1 MNDELTELHPAPNI
15 RVLVVDDEPRMLESL
30 EALLKHKD
38 YQVET
43 ALGGKLACQKLE
55 QNYYDLVLLDLFMGD
70 FDGFAVMA
78 YMAVQSINAAIV
90 VVSGET
96 TFDAV
101 LKALR
106 LGASDYIKKPYPPE
120 ELFSTI
126 DLTLHK
132 KHLRVEGLV
141 AMPDITETRRLKEES
156 LLGVGALESA
166 IFNRAL
172 LDAMAEHIIA
182 IDSAGDILFTNHA
195 WTVFANNNEYRE
207 CCDWTTVNYL
217 SVCDKAASAGDDYGL
232 GAGDG
237 IRKVIQG
244 ELSVFYLEYPCH
256 SPDEIRWF
264 IMRVTPLDHANMVC
278 CVIMHSDITVRKIA
292 EEKLMASEQRFSSL
306 VNSQSDLI
314 CLLTSDGVLTFVNDS
329 YVSFIGNGKSEL
341 LGHSIY
347 EYIPPNECEAIKVN
361 FSQLSVEKPRKT
373 HENLMVNVV
382 GERRIIE
389 WIDYGVFDSNQVLI
403 EIQSV
408 GRDVTEIRKSQDEAL
423 LAREKLEV
431 LAANLGQEKRNAE
444 LASRVKGQFLASMSH
459 EIRTPMA
466 GVIGMADLLLDTD
479 LSPEQLDCAASIKSS
494 GSSLMSILNEILDQS
509 KLEAGKLEISPSDF
523 HLASLVRDNTNLFGP
538 SITSKGLTLDIKLDD
553 DLPEAIHTDS
563 LRIGQVLSNFISN
576 ALKFT
581 STGRIGVAV
590 KTEPND
596 QDELMLRFTV
606 TDSGIG
612 LSDEEKAKLFTAF
625 TQADNTTARNYGGTG
640 LGLSISKQLVELM
653 GGQIGVDSTKG
664 ISSAFWFTVC
674 YQPAKKAVVATD
686 RRVALDRWVAS
697 RPLRILVAEDNA
709 VNQHMIRAFLN
720 KLDHSVEIA
729 KDGQCAIDL
738 LNTGDFDLV
747 LMDIRMPV
755 MDGLE
760 ATASIRAMDNP
771 KSNIPII
778 ALTAD
783 ISAGNISEYMSVGM
797 NAICGKP
804 IELNVLLKSIDKCL
818 GEEIHTSM
826 PHANASEMSQLPV
839 DPVANAE

>member
-1 MNDELTELHPAPNI
+1 MDEKVNSQDLLIEVESLRKELRGLTQSKDDLQKINLLFNRVEQFSKAGYWVWDEIADRYISCSEQFASIYGMTAKQIIETVTNLKGDKFRVSEEDRERYKQALDLAHKSKQGWNIEYCYYKSGQRVYLHEIGELVLNDHGVIIKTLGTVQDITAVKEKEFALTQATKAALEVNRELTFQKHAL
-15 RVLVVDDEPRMLESL
+15 DE
-30 EALLKHKD
+30 H
-38 YQVET
+38 
-43 ALGGKLACQKLE
+43 
-55 QNYYDLVLLDLFMGD
+55 
-70 FDGFAVMA
+70 
-78 YMAVQSINAAIV
+78 AIV
-90 VVSGET
+90 SIA
-96 TFDAV
+96 DAN
-101 LKALR
+101 
-106 LGASDYIKKPYPPE
+106 G
-120 ELFSTI
+120 
-126 DLTLHK
+126 
-132 KHLRVEGLV
+132 
-141 AMPDITETRRLKEES
+141 DITYVNDKFCAISGYDREE
-156 LLGVGALESA
+156 LLGVNHKIIKSYEHSDAFFVDMWKTITSGHTWHSEIKNINKTGSYYWVK
-166 IFNRAL
+166 ITIVPT
-172 LDAMAEHIIA
+172 LDDMGKPFQYI
-182 IDSAGDILFTNHA
+182 
-195 WTVFANNNEYRE
+195 
-207 CCDWTTVNYL
+207 
-217 SVCDKAASAGDDYGL
+217 
-232 GAGDG
+232 G
-237 IRKVIQG
+237 IR
-244 ELSVFYLEYPCH
+244 
-256 SPDEIRWF
+256 
-264 IMRVTPLDHANMVC
+264 
-278 CVIMHSDITVRKIA
+278 
-292 EEKLMASEQRFSSL
+292 
-306 VNSQSDLI
+306 
-314 CLLTSDGVLTFVNDS
+314 
-329 YVSFIGNGKSEL
+329 
-341 LGHSIY
+341 
-347 EYIPPNECEAIKVN
+347 
-361 FSQLSVEKPRKT
+361 
-373 HENLMVNVV
+373 
-382 GERRIIE
+382 
-389 WIDYGVFDSNQVLI
+389 
-403 EIQSV
+403 
-408 GRDVTEIRKSQDEAL
+408 TEITEDKKRVAEIANSKDNEFALIQATEVAQEANLAKSMF
-423 LAREKLEV
+423 
-431 LAANLGQEKRNAE
+431 LAA
-444 LASRVKGQFLASMSH
+444 MSH

-509 KLEAGKLEISPSDF
+509 KLEAGKLEISPLDF

-553 DLPEAIHTDS
+553 DLPEVIHADS

-664 ISSAFWFTVC
+664 IGSAFWFTVC
-674 YQPAKKAVVATD
+674 FQYAKEAVVAEDKEVT
-686 RRVALDRWVAS
+686 LDRWLAS
-697 RPLRILVAEDNA
+697 RPLNILVAEDNA
-709 VNQHMIRAFLN
+709 VNQYMIRAILN

-738 LNTGDFDLV
+738 LNTGDFDLI

-760 ATASIRAMDNP
+760 ATASIRAMNDP

-797 NAICGKP
+797 NAVCGKP
-804 IELNVLLKSIDKCL
+804 IELPVLLKSIDKCL
-818 GEEIHTSM
+818 GEESHTSM

>member
-1 MNDELTELHPAPNI
+1 
-15 RVLVVDDEPRMLESL
+15 
-30 EALLKHKD
+30 
-38 YQVET
+38 
-43 ALGGKLACQKLE
+43 
-55 QNYYDLVLLDLFMGD
+55 
-70 FDGFAVMA
+70 
-78 YMAVQSINAAIV
+78 
-90 VVSGET
+90 
-96 TFDAV
+96 
-101 LKALR
+101 
-106 LGASDYIKKPYPPE
+106 
-120 ELFSTI
+120 
-126 DLTLHK
+126 
-132 KHLRVEGLV
+132 
-141 AMPDITETRRLKEES
+141 
-156 LLGVGALESA
+156 
-166 IFNRAL
+166 
-172 LDAMAEHIIA
+172 
-182 IDSAGDILFTNHA
+182 
-195 WTVFANNNEYRE
+195 
-207 CCDWTTVNYL
+207 
-217 SVCDKAASAGDDYGL
+217 
-232 GAGDG
+232 
-237 IRKVIQG
+237 
-244 ELSVFYLEYPCH
+244 
-256 SPDEIRWF
+256 
-264 IMRVTPLDHANMVC
+264 
-278 CVIMHSDITVRKIA
+278 
-292 EEKLMASEQRFSSL
+292 
-306 VNSQSDLI
+306 
-314 CLLTSDGVLTFVNDS
+314 
-329 YVSFIGNGKSEL
+329 
-341 LGHSIY
+341 
-347 EYIPPNECEAIKVN
+347 VN

-373 HENLMVNVV
+373 HENMMVNVV

-389 WIDYGVFDSNQVLI
+389 WMDYGVFDSNQVLI

-408 GRDVTEIRKSQDEAL
+408 GRDVTEIRKSQDESL

-444 LASRVKGQFLASMSH
+444 LASRVKGQFLAAMSH